1 MTSPLLYLLP
11 LPLLLIVLLYL
22 SQRTHLL
29 IALLAVEAIV
39 LTLLIFILLS
49 HALVPQRNSFFLF
62 LLLTLGACEA
72 RLGLAIL
79 VAISRAFGS
88 DLLTTLSLNK
98 C

>member
-1 MTSPLLYLLP
+1 MTLPFLYFLSAPFLLIVFLYLL
-11 LPLLLIVLLYL
+11 
-22 SQRTHLL
+22 QRTHLL
-29 IALLAVEAIV
+29 IALLTVEAIV
-39 LTLLIFILLS
+39 LTLLVFTLLS
-49 HALVPQRNSFFLF
+49 QALCPQGNSFFLF

-79 VAISRAFGS
+79 VSLSRAFGS